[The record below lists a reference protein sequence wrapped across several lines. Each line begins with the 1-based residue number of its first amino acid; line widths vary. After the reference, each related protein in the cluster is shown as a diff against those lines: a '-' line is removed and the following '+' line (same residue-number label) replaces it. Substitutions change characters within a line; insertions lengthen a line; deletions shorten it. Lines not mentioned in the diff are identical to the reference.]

1 MLIEATTGFRPN
13 GVEFVLAEVRKHSGE
28 LSNACDF
35 SGNHHRESSPG
46 IITGNHHRESSPG
59 IITGLDLKG
68 LFPKGFAVREK
79 AKHPKL
85 ELLRLFRQKIEE
97 NPCDLDNH
105 YRFDLQSL
113 PGKWSNST
121 LPADILTS

>member
-13 GVEFVLAEVRKHSGE
+13 GVEFVRAEVRKHSGE

-35 SGNHHRESSPG
+35 SV
-46 IITGNHHRESSPG
+46 NHHRESSPG

-79 AKHPKL
+79 AKRPKL
-85 ELLRLFRQKIEE
+85 ELLRLFRQKNRRSFVLFGQPLSIW
-97 NPCDLDNH
+97 LTI
-105 YRFDLQSL
+105 L
-113 PGKWSNST
+113 PRHGEQFY
-121 LPADILTS
+121 PPY

>member
-1 MLIEATTGFRPN
+1 VLIDATTGFRPN

-28 LSNACDF
+28 LSNTCDF
-35 SGNHHRESSPG
+35 S
-46 IITGNHHRESSPG
+46 GNHHRESSPG

-85 ELLRLFRQKIEE
+85 ELLRLFRQKNLRESM
-97 NPCDLDNH
+97 
-105 YRFDLQSL
+105 RFGQPLS
-113 PGKWSNST
+113 
-121 LPADILTS
+121 I